1 MNVVLFI
8 IFTLLCVLSI
18 CFSVR
23 KKRLAAFFSDDFE
36 TFSSFQD
43 NVFLQLLQKHERKIA
58 AAILLLG
65 IFIRICGFW
74 AVPDGLN
81 QDEASAAY
89 DAYAD
94 LTYGMDR
101 NGDHNPVYSV
111 AWGSGHSSLFLT
123 LSKPWIALFGLNV
136 FTARMTNVL
145 FGCFAL
151 FAFWGIMKRYCRP
164 FACVGLFL
172 FAICP
177 QHIMMCRWGL
187 DCNLFPNVF
196 LLALYVLLRATEKPS
211 LYPFSLFLF
220 GLSLYAYGASYIT
233 VPIFLFLCAIYL
245 LKQKKITWK
254 MLWLSLAAFVIC
266 ALPICIFM
274 AINLFGLPE
283 LRLGFLNFPRLV
295 SGRYNST
302 VTVLGGN
309 VWNSICKNLFVF
321 CKIVFLQED
330 GLIWN
335 SIPGFGT
342 LYLFSAPF
350 LLLGI
355 VRIVRRSFRRECS
368 PQAFVCFLLIASLV
382 LGAVSELNINRANVI
397 FLPLLF
403 ALTEGIGCVL
413 LSVKHTVFLVLT
425 TYLCAFSLFCGSYFG
440 SCRAQIGRAF
450 FDGAGEAIV
459 YASQKTDGTVY
470 LTDLIN
476 APYIFVLFYEKTN
489 PQLFLSTVDYIDP
502 NSECRLV
509 RSFDRYITGIPEE
522 ENRPKNA
529 AYVLDITEAYDFS
542 DEEYDFQSFGYY
554 LVATQKQR

>member
-1 MNVVLFI
+1 M
-8 IFTLLCVLSI
+8 
-18 CFSVR
+18 
-23 KKRLAAFFSDDFE
+23 
-36 TFSSFQD
+36 
-43 NVFLQLLQKHERKIA
+43 
-58 AAILLLG
+58 
-65 IFIRICGFW
+65 
-74 AVPDGLN
+74 
-81 QDEASAAY
+81 
-89 DAYAD
+89 
-94 LTYGMDR
+94 
-101 NGDHNPVYSV
+101 
-111 AWGSGHSSLFLT
+111 
-123 LSKPWIALFGLNV
+123 
-136 FTARMTNVL
+136 
-145 FGCFAL
+145 
-151 FAFWGIMKRYCRP
+151 
-164 FACVGLFL
+164 
-172 FAICP
+172 
-177 QHIMMCRWGL
+177 
-187 DCNLFPNVF
+187 
-196 LLALYVLLRATEKPS
+196 
-211 LYPFSLFLF
+211 
-220 GLSLYAYGASYIT
+220 
-233 VPIFLFLCAIYL
+233 
-245 LKQKKITWK
+245 
-254 MLWLSLAAFVIC
+254 
-266 ALPICIFM
+266 
-274 AINLFGLPE
+274 
-283 LRLGFLNFPRLV
+283 
-295 SGRYNST
+295 
-302 VTVLGGN
+302 
-309 VWNSICKNLFVF
+309 
-321 CKIVFLQED
+321 
-330 GLIWN
+330 IWN

-342 LYLFSAPF
+342 LYLFSVPF

-413 LSVKHTVFLVLT
+413 LSVKHTVLLVLT